1 MGYTTV
7 DLSPEVAGQLDL
19 SKLTPE
25 QVAEIAE
32 AGRVLAQ
39 HSIFDTAV
47 GVQCRSCM
55 QDNRCTAFHT
65 AMATY
70 DRFHIVPKRQRR
82 ARHPTREIRPARG
95 EDRWMTE

>member
-1 MGYTTV
+1 MSYTTV

-39 HSIFDTAV
+39 HSIFDTAA
-47 GVQCRSCM
+47 GVRCRNCV
-55 QDNRCTAFHT
+55 QDNRCAAFHK
-65 AMATY
+65 AMVTY
-70 DRFHIVPKRQRR
+70 DRFRIVPKRQRR
-82 ARHPTREIRPARG
+82 ARHSTREIRPVRG
-95 EDRWMTE
+95 GDRWLTE